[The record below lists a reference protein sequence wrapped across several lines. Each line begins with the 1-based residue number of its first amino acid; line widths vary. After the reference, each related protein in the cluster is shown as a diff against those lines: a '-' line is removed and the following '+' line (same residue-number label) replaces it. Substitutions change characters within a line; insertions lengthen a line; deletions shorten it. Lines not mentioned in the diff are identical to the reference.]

1 MLIMEDWHKIITN
14 FLRSI
19 PDSEKDYQERIVSFL
34 IAIGLGWPDEDI
46 EQQRSI
52 NIGSTQRTIPDIV
65 LSKNGKPEVVIEVK
79 VHHHVQ
85 QEKDRLQLLSY
96 MKQLEINTGIYFGE
110 KVEVYYKELGRDF
123 PEIKLLDIGLSK
135 DDSNWKQFVDWFRCD
150 AFSAERLK
158 SHYEDKMAALHDEE
172 VVNQQLAELT
182 SAVGR
187 DFVACAIADRLKK
200 SGVRQEAIDLILSKI
215 NVKIERTDGKQ
226 DKPVSHEAVV
236 STMPSHRKKEK
247 RPPVY
252 FTFNGKG
259 HYGVQDLAFEIVSKV
274 TELNPDATFDELNQM
289 FRLGKKTKIIKP
301 LDEIRHWR
309 EGNITDTQKGTRWL
323 EDKFITSGKGEKFA
337 LRCIWTQDN
346 IIPIIEIGESYGFD
360 IKRI

>member
-1 MLIMEDWHKIITN
+1 MLTMEDWHKIIMN

-34 IAIGLGWPDEDI
+34 ISIGLGWPDEDI

-158 SHYEDKMAALHDEE
+158 AHYEDKMAALHDEE

-182 SAVGR
+182 SAVGH
-187 DFVACAIADRLKK
+187 DFVTCAIADRLKK
-200 SGVRQEAIDLILSKI
+200 SGVRQKAIDLILSKI
-215 NVKIERTDGKQ
+215 NVKIERTDGKL
-226 DKPVSHEAVV
+226 DKSVSHEAVV
-236 STMPSHRKKEK
+236 CPMPSLHANDK
-247 RPPVY
+247 RSKASYSIDGKGDYGVGRLALKIVSIVTERNTD
-252 FTFNGKG
+252 FTFA
-259 HYGVQDLAFEIVSKV
+259 DLK
-274 TELNPDATFDELNQM
+274 QM
-289 FRLGKKTKIIKP
+289 FNSWRENIKSIA
-301 LDEIRHWR
+301 EIREWKNHTNDKSKDRRWF
-309 EGNITDTQKGTRWL
+309 EDDTMISSDGVEFAVSNQWGVFNI
-323 EDKFITSGKGEKFA
+323 
-337 LRCIWTQDN
+337 DN
-346 IIPIIEIGESYGFD
+346 IIKVGKYCGLD
-360 IKRI
+360 IKRIR